1 MRRGIIQD
9 YGARVGRC
17 ETDVIR
23 SNRENVYKNKKGQEL
38 RFFLSSLSSL
48 SR

>member
-9 YGARVGRC
+9 YEARVGRC